1 MSARGT
7 SLQRST
13 KRARPHRHPLS
24 RSRRGPDGSVLRPL
38 TEAEIEACALDYIE
52 GWYAGDAARMARALH
67 PELAKRVL
75 AVDEQGRETLR
86 NASAALMLEA
96 TRQGRG
102 KALAPEAWGI
112 TVRVEDV
119 FPPIAAVRVDSA
131 RYVDYL
137 HVVHTRDGWKVV
149 NVLWHPRR
157 EPSARAEKSR

>member
-1 MSARGT
+1 MSARGDIPT
-7 SLQRST
+7 EFPLS
-13 KRARPHRHPLS
+13 ARPHRHPLS
-24 RSRRGPDGSVLRPL
+24 RSRRGPDRSVLRPV

-67 PELAKRVL
+67 PELAKRAL

-86 NASAALMLEA
+86 NASAARMLEA

-102 KALAPEAWGI
+102 KGLAPEAWGI

-149 NVLWHPRR
+149 NVLSHPRK
-157 EPSARAEKSR
+157 EPPARAEKSR